1 MTSSPCDVK
10 EAVAGVVQPVRR
22 VRRDVAGE
30 GRRERHAGAGAAQR
44 AAAGRAARGRQGL
57 RAWARQ
63 PPHRAADT
71 WYGETPDTILMIN
84 RVYTFLVDENST
96 YVYGQTPEHHLNYAK

>member
-1 MTSSPCDVK
+1 MSSYLSSFSNSSHAKWLKKERAYTLLTSSPCDVK

-57 RAWARQ
+57 RA
-63 PPHRAADT
+63 
-71 WYGETPDTILMIN
+71 
-84 RVYTFLVDENST
+84 
-96 YVYGQTPEHHLNYAK
+96 